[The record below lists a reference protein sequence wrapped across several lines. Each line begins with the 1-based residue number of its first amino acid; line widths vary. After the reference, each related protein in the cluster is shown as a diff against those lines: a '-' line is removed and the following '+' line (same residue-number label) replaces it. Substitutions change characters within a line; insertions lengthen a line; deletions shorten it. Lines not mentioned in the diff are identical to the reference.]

1 MDGQH
6 EDDSMEKPCLCRN
19 FATCL
24 GSFNLAFSVT
34 AMYTG
39 FVMRGPSIR
48 APITLSFSSYIS
60 VTLYF
65 PI

>member
-1 MDGQH
+1 MDDQD
-6 EDDSMEKPCLCRN
+6 EDYSMEKPCFCKN

-24 GSFNLAFSVT
+24 GSFSLAFSVT

-39 FVMRGPSIR
+39 LVMRGPSIR
-48 APITLSFSSYIS
+48 APITLPFLSYIS